1 MMEYEQNRQVAVEL
15 AEREGQTEAEAAVY
29 LNGHM
34 YTGHGVARC
43 KPTDFEVVGIGQ
55 ELATSRALA
64 DLSGHLLDAA
74 ATDIEA
80 IEGEPVTLRA

>member
-1 MMEYEQNRQVAVEL
+1 MMEYEQSRQVAVEL
-15 AEREGQTEAEAAVY
+15 TEQEGQTKAEAAVY

-34 YTGHGVARC
+34 YNGHGVARC
-43 KPTDFEVVGIGQ
+43 RPTDFEVAGIGQ

-80 IEGEPVTLRA
+80 IEGDAVTLRA